1 MISPL
6 PLKTP
11 NPKRFP
17 SMFSTPRHLRRP
29 LIALVAIFAASF
41 AAGDAAACSTM
52 KPGQG
57 ACQTA
62 CGCCKSEAGEAS
74 STHTL
79 VATHAT
85 VPVMPRVAHSA
96 PAEGCSCRSQ
106 APAAPTPKP
115 AQSTPEGRPK
125 PSYISEFVH
134 FGEAFA
140 ARLVLVPQ
148 VPATQSP
155 PKAPLYLRNERLLF

>member
-1 MISPL
+1 ML
-6 PLKTP
+6 
-11 NPKRFP
+11 
-17 SMFSTPRHLRRP
+17 STPRHFRRP
-29 LIALVAIFAASF
+29 LIALVAIVAASF

-57 ACQTA
+57 ACQTV
-62 CGCCKSEAGEAS
+62 CGCCTSGANEVS
-74 STHTL
+74 STHAP
-79 VATHAT
+79 VVTHAT
-85 VPVMPRVAHSA
+85 VPQTPGVGQPA

-106 APAAPTPKP
+106 EPAAPTPKP
-115 AQSTPEGRPK
+115 ARNTAESRPE
-125 PSYISEFVH
+125 PSNSSEFVH

-140 ARLVLVPQ
+140 ARPVLAPQ